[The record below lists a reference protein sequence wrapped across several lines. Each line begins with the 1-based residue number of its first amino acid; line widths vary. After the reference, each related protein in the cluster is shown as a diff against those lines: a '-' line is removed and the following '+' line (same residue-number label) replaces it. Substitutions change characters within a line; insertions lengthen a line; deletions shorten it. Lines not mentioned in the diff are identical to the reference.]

1 MIENDKNQKDKI
13 NEELINTYEISYI
26 FENKPLN
33 RLKTK
38 PTLEKK
44 SDRLDQLKRKI
55 EEIDDCELKSN
66 AKSLV
71 LYDGDFNSPVMIVG
85 EGPGEKEDNW
95 FVNLVYAYFFVLLGT
110 LFAPIGYCAVAA
122 GDPTWYYNFM
132 IDLSLL
138 PVRVKGYKLFFN

>member
-44 SDRLDQLKRKI
+44 SDRLDQLKSKI

-66 AKSLV
+66 AKSENLT
-71 LYDGDFNSPVMIVG
+71 LITTEKDFFRLNKLERKNIKFLKVKLEIS
-85 EGPGEKEDNW
+85 
-95 FVNLVYAYFFVLLGT
+95 NLNYFKKILINQL
-110 LFAPIGYCAVAA
+110 
-122 GDPTWYYNFM
+122 
-132 IDLSLL
+132 
-138 PVRVKGYKLFFN
+138 

>member
-44 SDRLDQLKRKI
+44 SDRLYQLKRKI
-55 EEIDDCELKSN
+55 EEIDDCE
-66 AKSLV
+66 
-71 LYDGDFNSPVMIVG
+71 
-85 EGPGEKEDNW
+85 
-95 FVNLVYAYFFVLLGT
+95 
-110 LFAPIGYCAVAA
+110 
-122 GDPTWYYNFM
+122 
-132 IDLSLL
+132 
-138 PVRVKGYKLFFN
+138 